1 MSRARSP
8 LKYRAVEHRNQ
19 QEVEKVPKQTET
31 QEYWF
36 QKNIF
41 FHLSLQL
48 LQLGDF
54 PLTFATK
61 QKKHQTYHQMA
72 TIYYTLNTEKQKSFF
87 ADKLFLQLSLSPLFP
102 PQHCFASRIPNS
114 FLWQPVQP
122 LLTIFHL
129 HPECPP
135 LPFLW
140 GFPSQ
145 CVKSCLH
152 NALQWSP
159 LSVSPAPVSC
169 RADLHTQDS
178 WDPDTLRSY
187 CPSIHILWGF

>member
-8 LKYRAVEHRNQ
+8 WKYSAVEHRNQ
-19 QEVEKVPKQTET
+19 QEVEKKPKQTER

-36 QKNIF
+36 QKNMS
-41 FHLSLQL
+41 FHLSLRL

-54 PLTFATK
+54 PLATANISWNG
-61 QKKHQTYHQMA
+61 QLA
-72 TIYYTLNTEKQKSFF
+72 TMDYTLNAEKQKSL
-87 ADKLFLQLSLSPLFP
+87 KLFFQLSLSPLFP
-102 PQHCFASRIPNS
+102 PQHCFASRIPHS

-140 GFPSQ
+140 RSFPSQ
-145 CVKSCLH
+145 CVKSYLH
-152 NALQWSP
+152 NAL
-159 LSVSPAPVSC
+159 
-169 RADLHTQDS
+169 
-178 WDPDTLRSY
+178 
-187 CPSIHILWGF
+187 